1 MPVTESPLIFNIL
14 IAFGAFQALFLA
26 MVFLL
31 QPKKTL
37 PKKFFAF
44 FLIIEGITLIERLLF
59 ETNLIEYV
67 PHLLGISTPLNFIK
81 PPILLFMAMA
91 IANPKFSFK
100 KIHSFHLTFFL
111 LMLLMNIPLYMM
123 NGADKIAFSRET
135 MAAPPDYTNFN
146 FYFSLTFFANIGAYL
161 FVAMRVLYRYKEHV
175 KNNQLADWYLR
186 ILILYTVALG
196 LGLIYFVLR
205 PAGLE
210 IPLFNT
216 ISMLSMTFLIQSI
229 AYRFFMKSEILNQ
242 KSSTVGA
249 NIHQVIK
256 DEKSIREKLEVEK
269 VHLSDSLDLDSFARS
284 LDLPKKYVS
293 DLINQKFGKSFKA
306 LINEY
311 RVEEAKAMMEKEKDL
326 KVQLIDIGLESG
338 FNNKVSF
345 YRVFKQFTGKSP
357 SEYLED
363 LRTSHSAK

>member
-1 MPVTESPLIFNIL
+1 MTESPLILNIL
-14 IAFGAFQALFLA
+14 IAFGAFQAIFLA
-26 MVFLL
+26 TVFLL

-59 ETNLIEYV
+59 ETNLIENT

-91 IANPKFSFK
+91 ITRPEFKFR
-100 KIHSFHLTFFL
+100 KIHVLHLLFFL
-111 LMLLMNIPLYMM
+111 LILIMNIPLYMM
-123 NGADKIAFSRET
+123 TGADKITFTRET
-135 MAAPPDYTNFN
+135 MMALPDYTNFN

-161 FVAMRVLYRYKEHV
+161 LVAIRALRKYCEHV
-175 KNNQLADWYLR
+175 KNNQLASWYLR
-186 ILILYTVALG
+186 ILKLYTAALV
-196 LGLIYFVLR
+196 LGLIYFAIL
-205 PAGLE
+205 PSGLIE

-229 AYRFFMKSEILNQ
+229 AYRFFIKSDLLNTR
-242 KSSTVGA
+242 SSTVGD
-249 NIHQVIK
+249 NIQRLLS
-256 DEKSIREKLEVEK
+256 DEKRIREKLEVEK
-269 VHLSDSLDLDSFARS
+269 AHLSDSLDLENFAKS

-311 RVEEAKAMMEKEKDL
+311 RVEEAKAMMGKEKDL

-345 YRVFKQFTGKSP
+345 YRVFKQSTGKSP
-357 SEYLED
+357 SQYLDD
-363 LRTSHSAK
+363 LRSDHSAK

>member
-1 MPVTESPLIFNIL
+1 MTESPLIFNIL

-26 MVFLL
+26 IVFLL

-59 ETNLIEYV
+59 ETNLITEV
-67 PHLLGISTPLNFIK
+67 PHLLGISYPINFIK
-81 PPILLFMAMA
+81 PPILLFMALA
-91 IANPKFSFK
+91 ITNPQFRLK
-100 KIHSFHLTFFL
+100 KIHGLHLIFFL
-111 LMLLMNIPLYMM
+111 LILVMNIPLYMM
-123 NGADKIAFSRET
+123 EGADKIAFTKAS
-135 MAAPPDYTNFN
+135 MAALPDYTSFN

-161 FVAMRVLYRYKEHV
+161 FMAIRVLTRYKEHI
-175 KNNQLADWYLR
+175 KNNQLANWYLR
-186 ILILYTVALG
+186 ILALYTVALG
-196 LGLIYFVLR
+196 LGLLYFLLR

-256 DEKSIREKLEVEK
+256 DEQRIREKLEVEK
-269 VHLSDSLDLDSFARS
+269 AHLNDALDLESFARS
-284 LDLPKKYVS
+284 LDLSKKYVS
-293 DLINQKFGKSFKA
+293 DLINQKFGKTFKA

-311 RVEEAKAMMEKEKDL
+311 RVEEAKNMMLQEKDS

-338 FNNKVSF
+338 FNNKMSF

-357 SEYLED
+357 SEYLTD
-363 LRTSHSAK
+363 LRTSHPAK